1 MKLLT
6 EGCGDWQANLPF
18 VEFNGAVVVTIVA
31 GGHHNCVLL
40 VRPLV
45 MAMRN
50 FPDFLI
56 IV

>member
-40 VRPLV
+40 VRGV
-45 MAMRN
+45 QY
-50 FPDFLI
+50 
-56 IV
+56 V